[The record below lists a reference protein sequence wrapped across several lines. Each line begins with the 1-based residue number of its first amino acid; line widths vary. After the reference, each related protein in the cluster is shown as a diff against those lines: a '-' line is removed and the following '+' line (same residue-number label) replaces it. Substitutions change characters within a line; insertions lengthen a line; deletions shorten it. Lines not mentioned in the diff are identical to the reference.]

1 MAALWAVSWSAIR
14 PGVGYKSNALHE
26 DSDLSQLE
34 EILGHRFRNRD
45 LLVQAMTHRS
55 FANEHPAL
63 GRTDNEKLEFLGDAV
78 LDLIIGHRLIDEYP
92 QLSEGQLSVTRSQVV
107 SESGLSELAYELGLG
122 QWLSLGKGERRSGG
136 EHKASILADAFEAV
150 IAAVYLDGGFEAAWK
165 LVARLFEKSIDRVEA
180 SGFYDFKTRL
190 QELAQARLKATPVY
204 RVVHDSGPDHA
215 KLFEV
220 CVEINGREWGRAM
233 GSSKKRAEQTA
244 AANAAFLIEGVD
256 MESMEE

>member
-1 MAALWAVSWSAIR
+1 
-14 PGVGYKSNALHE
+14 
-26 DSDLSQLE
+26 
-34 EILGHRFRNRD
+34 
-45 LLVQAMTHRS
+45 MTHRS
-55 FANEHPAL
+55 FANEHPEL
-63 GRTDNEKLEFLGDAV
+63 DRVDNEKLEFLGDAV
-78 LDLIIGHRLIDEYP
+78 LDLIVGHRLIDEYP

-122 QWLSLGKGERRSGG
+122 QWLYLGKGERRSGG
-136 EHKASILADAFEAV
+136 EHKASILADALEAV

-204 RVVHDSGPDHA
+204 RVVRDSGPDHA

-256 MESMEE
+256 LETVEE